1 MRRDSPMSIERIKIP
16 HEFPRKSFLRSYNY
30 DADLQ
35 LFRLK
40 ACTQEAPPCVFKKLM
55 KIGDSE

>member
-1 MRRDSPMSIERIKIP
+1 MSIERIKIP